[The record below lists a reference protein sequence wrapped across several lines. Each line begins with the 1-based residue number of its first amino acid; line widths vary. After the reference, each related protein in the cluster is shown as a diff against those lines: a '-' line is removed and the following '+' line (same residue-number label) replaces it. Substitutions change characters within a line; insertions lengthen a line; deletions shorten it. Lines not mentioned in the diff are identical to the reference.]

1 MRIVPVCRGAVAAAG
16 IAALSDV
23 PLPDVDLPAVTR
35 LPAARR
41 GAYRASRVLLRRLVW
56 EVIGSVAA
64 ASPLAAG
71 ERGRPYLVA
80 RPDIGISISHTDG
93 WVAAAVH
100 PTTAVGVDVQAPTPV
115 EDRLLRRCC
124 TPSARAALAQL
135 PGARRAVEFARIW
148 SVQEAC
154 VKAAGAGIAGLPW
167 TIPVEVGQRH
177 GTWGRVGWT
186 SLSGRWPVP
195 ASFAHVITMEAPCR
209 CRD

>member
-1 MRIVPVCRGAVAAAG
+1 MRMVPVCRGAVAAAS
-16 IAALSDV
+16 IAALGDV
-23 PLPDVDLPAVTR
+23 PLPEVDLPAATR
-35 LPAARR
+35 LPAAHR
-41 GAYRASRVLLRRLVW
+41 GAYRASRVLLRRLVC

-71 ERGRPYLVA
+71 DRGQPYLVA
-80 RPDIGISISHTDG
+80 RPDVGISISHTVG

-100 PTTAVGVDVQAPTPV
+100 PTAAVGVDVQAPTAV
-115 EDRLLRRCC
+115 EDGLLRRCC

-135 PGARRAVEFARIW
+135 PAPRRAVEFARIW

-154 VKAAGAGIAGLPW
+154 VKATGTGIAGLPW

-177 GTWGRVGWT
+177 GTWGLVGWM
-186 SLSGRWPVP
+186 SLPGRWPVP
-195 ASFAHVITMEAPCR
+195 ASFAHVISMEAPCR